1 MGFSL
6 TQGLRRAALIRP
18 DATAT
23 IDGEQRLSWR
33 QVADR
38 VARLASAL
46 RECGLRPGER
56 VAVLALNSS
65 RYFEALFAV
74 PWAGAVAVPVNT
86 RLALPE
92 IDYVLRDSGASYV
105 LADDGFAATLD
116 AILPSLPQM
125 RAAVRMS
132 ESGDSLTPASA
143 SQRSEGAGWLDYE
156 RLISQAAPMDD
167 IGACGDALAGIY
179 YTGGT
184 TGRARGVMLSHTNLV
199 ANAMNVIVA
208 VGYSRDTVYLHA
220 PPMFHL
226 ADGCS
231 SFGVTMQ
238 GGRHVFTSRF
248 DPAGFLALVAR
259 ERVTDATLVPTMLN
273 MVLSHPDFAGSD
285 LASLERLYIGAAPL
299 PEALIRRAI
308 ERLPRVRLQ
317 QAWGMT
323 ELSPIGMTMEPRF
336 STLVGPDAGRL
347 RSCGQPVATVEVRIV
362 DAQRREV
369 PRGTVGEIAVRG
381 ATVMQGYWNKPEET
395 AQVLSGGW
403 LYSGDAATM
412 DGEGFIYIVDRLK
425 DMIITGGE
433 NVYSGEVESVISL
446 VPGVAEV
453 AVIGVPDDRW
463 GERVHA
469 IVVPQSGSAV
479 SAEQVI
485 AFCRERIAAYKCPTS
500 VELRSTPLPLSAANK
515 VLKTE
520 LRAPYWQGRDR
531 QVN

>member
-1 MGFSL
+1 MSYSL

-18 DATAT
+18 AAVAT
-23 IDGEQRLSWR
+23 IDGDRRLSWR
-33 QVADR
+33 EVAER
-38 VARLASAL
+38 VARLAAGL
-46 RECGLRPGER
+46 RERGLQPGER
-56 VAVLALNSS
+56 VAVLALNSA

-86 RLALPE
+86 RLAPPE
-92 IDYVLRDSGASYV
+92 IDYVLRDSGAAFV
-105 LADDGFAATLD
+105 LADSGFVSTIDGLAAGIPTLRER
-116 AILPSLPQM
+116 IVMNPG
-125 RAAVRMS
+125 RAC
-132 ESGDSLTPASA
+132 D
-143 SQRSEGAGWLDYE
+143 GWLDYE
-156 RLISQAAPMDD
+156 SLLASAEPMADAD
-167 IGACGDALAGIY
+167 ATGDSLAGIY

-184 TGRARGVMLSHTNLV
+184 TGQAKGVMLSHDNLV
-199 ANAMNVIVA
+199 ANALNVIVA
-208 VGYSRDTVYLHA
+208 VGYDRDTVYLHA

-238 GGRHVFTSRF
+238 GGRHVFTPRF
-248 DPAGFLALVAR
+248 DPAQFLALVAR

-273 MVLSHPDFAGSD
+273 MVLGHADFDSTD
-285 LASLERLYIGAAPL
+285 LSSLKRLYIGAAPL

-308 ERLPRVRLQ
+308 DRLPGVRLQ

-336 STLVGPDAGRL
+336 AVLDGPDAGRL

-362 DAQRREV
+362 GPDRREV

-395 AQVLSGGW
+395 ARVLQDGW
-403 LYSGDAATM
+403 LYSGDAASM
-412 DGEGFIYIVDRLK
+412 DDEGFVYIVDRLK

-433 NVYSGEVESVISL
+433 NVYSGEVESVLSL
-446 VPGVAEV
+446 LPGVAEV

-469 IVVPQSGSAV
+469 VVVPAV
-479 SAEQVI
+479 GAQLSTDTVI
-485 AFCRERIAAYKCPTS
+485 AYCRSRIAAYKCPTS
-500 VELRSTPLPLSAANK
+500 VEFRTTPLPLSAANK